1 VSRFTRTLI
10 VAVVALGAIFGYWK
24 FELAPKRA
32 EAAKLEQE
40 IATQQAQLVQTQ
52 SLIATYQ
59 GARDDYKDNYAK
71 VVRLGKAVP
80 SNDDTRSLVVQLDA
94 AAKRSGVEF
103 DTLNIN
109 GGASSGGSAA
119 STTKV
124 IPGAINAGAFSAMP
138 FSLSFSGDFATLGN
152 FFSRL
157 ERFVSLKGDEIAV
170 NGRLMRVERIAL
182 TPSSTGWPGL
192 SAQVGASTYIVAQ
205 AQPVSATAPGSTATG
220 TTTDPSTTSAAAS
233 AGGSEIR

>member
-1 VSRFTRTLI
+1 VSRFTRTVI
-10 VAVVALGAIFGYWK
+10 VALVALGAIFGYWK

-40 IATQQAQLVQTQ
+40 IATQQAQLAQTQ

-80 SNDDTRSLVVQLDA
+80 SDDDTRSLVVQLDT
-94 AAKRSGVEF
+94 AAKRSGVDF

-109 GGASSGGSAA
+109 GAASSGGAA
-119 STTKV
+119 TSTAKV

-138 FSLSFSGDFATLGN
+138 FSLSFSGDFSTLGN

-170 NGRLMRVERIAL
+170 SGRLMRVERIAL

-192 SAQVGASTYIVAQ
+192 SAQVGASTYIVSQ
-205 AQPVSATAPGSTATG
+205 AEPVSATAAPGGTAT
-220 TTTDPSTTSAAAS
+220 STTSTTTTAEAS
-233 AGGSEIR
+233 ASGSQIR